1 MNISA
6 KELANLVHVSPA
18 TVSMVFN
25 NKPGISESTRELVLK
40 TAREYGY
47 KLKDPSTCEAES
59 GVIQLICYKK
69 HGKIAADTPFFSQMT
84 EGITNEC
91 TRQNCALHVSY
102 FYENM
107 DTSKQ
112 LESLNS
118 VDCIGILLLATEMK
132 KEDFN
137 KFKNFSVPIV
147 VLDCYYDEIN
157 YDCVL
162 INNIQGAFNATSHLI
177 KCGHKNIGY
186 LHSNIDISNFSE
198 RADGYYKALRACDIS
213 TSHPYVHLITPTSEE
228 GYQDMIN
235 ILNQKTDLAD
245 AYFADNDIIAAAAMK
260 AFRENGIR
268 IPEDISIIGF
278 DDMPLCDMMVPSLST
293 MRVKKKELGA
303 TAVQR
308 LMDRVSDN
316 HRESLK
322 MSMSTKLIKRDSV
335 SKLTR

>member
-1 MNISA
+1 
-6 KELANLVHVSPA
+6 
-18 TVSMVFN
+18 
-25 NKPGISESTRELVLK
+25 
-40 TAREYGY
+40 
-47 KLKDPSTCEAES
+47 
-59 GVIQLICYKK
+59 
-69 HGKIAADTPFFSQMT
+69 
-84 EGITNEC
+84 
-91 TRQNCALHVSY
+91 
-102 FYENM
+102 
-107 DTSKQ
+107 
-112 LESLNS
+112 
-118 VDCIGILLLATEMK
+118 
-132 KEDFN
+132 
-137 KFKNFSVPIV
+137 
-147 VLDCYYDEIN
+147 
-157 YDCVL
+157 
-162 INNIQGAFNATSHLI
+162 
-177 KCGHKNIGY
+177 
-186 LHSNIDISNFSE
+186 
-198 RADGYYKALRACDIS
+198 
-213 TSHPYVHLITPTSEE
+213 
-228 GYQDMIN
+228 MIN